1 VEKEVKKKNKRWN
14 LKEADRSVMVM
25 TREGKRRTK

>member
-1 VEKEVKKKNKRWN
+1 MKKKNKRWN